1 MKEKK
6 EESGWLFPEFF
17 KAAVDTE
24 DPLPFGASVL
34 SVMVG
39 TGLIIVEPVAKIG
52 SALGLD
58 GGYVSDDDD

>member
-1 MKEKK
+1 MKEKDD
-6 EESGWLFPEFF
+6 SGWLFPEFF

-24 DPLPFGASVL
+24 DPLPFGARVL

-39 TGLIIVEPVAKIG
+39 TGLIIVEPIAKIG

-58 GGYVSDDDD
+58 SDYISDSDD